1 MNKFRL
7 SILQAAVILCLFLPA
22 YTSFSEQDKA
32 RPKNGSG
39 VIESP
44 GVTRGISAADAA
56 LLIEENKKN
65 PDFVILDVRTPGEYS
80 EGHIENALN
89 VDVMSESFTEKAGEM
104 DKGITYL
111 IHCRSGKRSAKAAA
125 LMEQLG
131 FADIYDIEGG
141 ILAWEKEGLPII
153 K

>member
-7 SILQAAVILCLFLPA
+7 SILQAAVILSLFLPA
-22 YTSFSEQDKA
+22 HPLFSGQDEA

-39 VIESP
+39 VIERP
-44 GVTRGISAADAA
+44 GGTKDISAAEAA
-56 LLIEENKKN
+56 LLIEVNNNN

-89 VDVMSESFTEKAGEM
+89 VDVMSESFTEEAGEL
-104 DKGITYL
+104 DKGKTYL
-111 IHCRSGKRSAKAAA
+111 IHCRSGGRSAKAAA

-141 ILAWEKEGLPII
+141 ILAWEKEGLPIM